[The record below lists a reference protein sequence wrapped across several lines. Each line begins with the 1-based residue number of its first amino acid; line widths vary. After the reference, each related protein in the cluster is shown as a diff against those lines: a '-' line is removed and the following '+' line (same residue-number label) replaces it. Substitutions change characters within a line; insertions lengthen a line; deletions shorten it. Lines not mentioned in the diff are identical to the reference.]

1 MGDNKVMKI
10 TTLIEN
16 TEDENRML
24 INEHGL
30 SIFIESSN
38 GNILFD
44 TGQSGDFIKNAEKLD
59 IDLRTVDALVLSH
72 AHYDHCGGVKRLL
85 ETYNIKPQLIVGSS
99 FFGHSQKYHYYPDK
113 QENERYKYI
122 GPDFDENYIRNKGL
136 SIKFIKNRIVKINEQ
151 VYVFTNFKRV
161 HKFER
166 DNAGM
171 VRKTGSDEYI
181 TDTFDDEISMGL
193 KTDEGFVVLLGCA
206 HPGFLN
212 IIDSI
217 SEVSGQKIAGVI
229 GGTHLGKSDEQR
241 INKSADYLT
250 KLDIKMLG
258 LSHCTGE
265 KAAKVF
271 NEKCRGTFTNRTGTF
286 VEL

>member
-1 MGDNKVMKI
+1 MKI

-16 TEDENRML
+16 TEDENMML

-30 SIFIESSN
+30 SIFIESSY

-44 TGQSGDFIKNAEKLD
+44 TGQSGDFVKNAEKLN
-59 IDLRTVDALVLSH
+59 IDLKTIDTLVLSH

-85 ETYNIKPQLIVGSS
+85 ETYGIKPQLIVGSS
-99 FFGHSQKYHYYPDK
+99 FFENSQKYHYYPDK

-122 GPDFDENYIRNKGL
+122 GPDFDENYIRNKGI
-136 SIKFIKNRIVKINEQ
+136 SIKFIKNRMVKINEQ
-151 VYVFTNFKRV
+151 VYVFTDFKRV
-161 HKFER
+161 HQFER
-166 DNAGM
+166 DNTSM
-171 VRKTGSDEYI
+171 VRKTVDNKYM
-181 TDTFDDEISMGL
+181 TDVFDDEISIGL

-217 SEVSGQKIAGVI
+217 SEVSGEKIAGVI

-250 KLDIKMLG
+250 KLGIKMLG

-271 NEKCRGTFTNRTGTF
+271 NEKCRGTFTNGTGTF